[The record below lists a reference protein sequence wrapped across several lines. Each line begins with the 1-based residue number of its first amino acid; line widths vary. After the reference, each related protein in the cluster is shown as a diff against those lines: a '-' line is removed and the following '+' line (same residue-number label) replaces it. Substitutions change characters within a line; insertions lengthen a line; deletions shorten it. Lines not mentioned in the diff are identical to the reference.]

1 MQLLASALLATAA
14 LRPPTRS
21 APPLMA
27 VGGGLTRRAALLSL
41 PLALAAAS
49 PQRAA
54 AICSCPTGFDSC
66 VCTDDDPS
74 VSTTTIQKK
83 RADAAGR
90 EAEYSRAL
98 INSYRD
104 QEALTSDER
113 ATTQA
118 RDRAKS
124 SQGAKD
130 GGGRAQV
137 SAGASDGPTRLER
150 GSLTGFG
157 TQTYSDVDVEAA
169 RRRFAEIV
177 MDAVAKREADYG
189 FKLDAEDIKQ
199 VESVLRIKYCG
210 KEGMIG
216 PC

>member
-1 MQLLASALLATAA
+1 MALLATALLATAA
-14 LRPPTRS
+14 LRPPVRS
-21 APPLMA
+21 APPLMP
-27 VGGGLTRRAALLSL
+27 VNGGLTRRAALLSL
-41 PLALAAAS
+41 PLALAAS
-49 PQRAA
+49 MPQGAA

-66 VCTDDDPS
+66 VCTDDAPS
-74 VSTTTIQKK
+74 ASTTTIQKK

-90 EAEYSRAL
+90 EAEMSRAV

-104 QEALTSDER
+104 QEALTTDEK
-113 ATTQA
+113 AVSQA
-118 RDRAKS
+118 RDKAK
-124 SQGAKD
+124 GAKGAPD
-130 GGGRAQV
+130 GGGRPQI

-157 TQTYSDVDVEAA
+157 TQTYSDVDVEQA